1 MNGWRPSGRKLGSSK
16 LDRKLV
22 IWFGAGEISAISSC
36 FNISRWMC
44 WSPADDSCGR
54 RLSPDI
60 GEGVARDL
68 EQLGQC
74 SHQLGSLLPRLET
87 WRKQG
92 RERERERER
101 EKEWKRERRK
111 KGNGVTINIAFIP
124 SAALTGW
131 HNESVSTTP
140 GAVGFHLLMATLCP
154 ETLLKYSILRLF
166 FWFILLLLWLFWLLF
181 SMLMISDVESW
192 KTFPCHLPINHD
204 HYHH

>member
-1 MNGWRPSGRKLGSSK
+1 MADDPAGENLVHQNLIGSWWFGLEPVKSAPSAHVSTFPGGCVDHQLMTHAGGDSHPISVKVLRGTWSNSANVPTSWAPCCHDSK
-16 LDRKLV
+16 L
-22 IWFGAGEISAISSC
+22 
-36 FNISRWMC
+36 
-44 WSPADDSCGR
+44 
-54 RLSPDI
+54 
-60 GEGVARDL
+60 EGSK
-68 EQLGQC
+68 E
-74 SHQLGSLLPRLET
+74 E
-87 WRKQG
+87 

-166 FWFILLLLWLFWLLF
+166 FWFILLLLWLFLLLF